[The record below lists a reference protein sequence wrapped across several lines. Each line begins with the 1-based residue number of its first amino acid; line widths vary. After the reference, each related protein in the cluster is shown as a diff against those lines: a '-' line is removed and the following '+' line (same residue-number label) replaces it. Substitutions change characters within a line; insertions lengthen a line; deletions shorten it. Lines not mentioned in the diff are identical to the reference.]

1 MTTQNAATDP
11 SQMQAEELLSFLE
24 DGGTLKMLHDVS
36 ADTIEHIYAVGYN
49 FFQSGKVEQAAKV
62 FQLLSMLDHYQA
74 RFFIGLGAARQ
85 ELSEYLQAIDAY
97 SYAALVDINDPRPPF
112 HSAECH
118 LKLEQLTEAESGF
131 YSAKEMSAGKS
142 EYADLHQRADI
153 MLEAVRN
160 KRSN

>member
-1 MTTQNAATDP
+1 MTKTNATDP
-11 SQMQAEELLSFLE
+11 SQMQAEEQLSFLE
-24 DGGTLKMLHDVS
+24 EGGTLKMLHDVS
-36 ADTIEHIYAVGYN
+36 QDTIEHIYAVGYN
-49 FFQSGKVEQAAKV
+49 FFQSGKIEQAAKV

-85 ELSEYLQAIDAY
+85 ELGEYLQAIDAY
-97 SYAALVDINDPRPPF
+97 SYAALVDVNDPRPPF

-142 EYADLHQRADI
+142 QYADLHERAGI

-160 KRSN
+160 KKE

>member
-1 MTTQNAATDP
+1 MTKTNATDP

-24 DGGTLKMLHDVS
+24 EGGTLKMLHDVS
-36 ADTIEHIYAVGYN
+36 QDTIEHIYAVGYN
-49 FFQSGKVEQAAKV
+49 FFQSGKIEQAAKV

-85 ELSEYLQAIDAY
+85 ELGEYLQAIDAY
-97 SYAALVDINDPRPPF
+97 SYAALVDVYDPRPPF

-142 EYADLHQRADI
+142 QYADLHERAGI

-160 KRSN
+160 KKE

>member
-1 MTTQNAATDP
+1 MTKTNATDP

-24 DGGTLKMLHDVS
+24 EGGTLKMLHDVS
-36 ADTIEHIYAVGYN
+36 QDTIEHIYAVGYN
-49 FFQSGKVEQAAKV
+49 FFQSGKIEQAAKV

-85 ELSEYLQAIDAY
+85 ELGEYLQAIDAY
-97 SYAALVDINDPRPPF
+97 SYAALVDVNDPRPPF

-142 EYADLHQRADI
+142 QYADLHERAAI

-160 KRSN
+160 KKE

>member
-1 MTTQNAATDP
+1 MTTQNAPTDL

-24 DGGTLKMLHDVS
+24 EGGTLKMLHDVS

-49 FFQSGKVEQAAKV
+49 FFQSGKLEQAAKV

-85 ELSEYLQAIDAY
+85 ELGEYLQALDAY
-97 SYAALVDINDPRPPF
+97 SYAALMDINDPRPPF

-153 MLEAVRN
+153 MLEAVIN

>member
-1 MTTQNAATDP
+1 MTKQNATDP

-24 DGGTLKMLHDVS
+24 EGGTLKMLHDVS
-36 ADTIEHIYAVGYN
+36 QDTIEHIYAVGYN
-49 FFQSGKVEQAAKV
+49 FFQSGKIEQAAKV

-85 ELSEYLQAIDAY
+85 ELGEYLQAIDAY
-97 SYAALVDINDPRPPF
+97 SYAALVDVNDPHPPF

-142 EYADLHQRADI
+142 QYADLHERAGI

-160 KRSN
+160 KKE

>member
-1 MTTQNAATDP
+1 MTKTNATDP

-24 DGGTLKMLHDVS
+24 EGGTLKMLHDVS
-36 ADTIEHIYAVGYN
+36 ADSIEHIYAVGYN
-49 FFQSGKVEQAAKV
+49 FFQSGKIEQAAKV

-85 ELSEYLQAIDAY
+85 ELGGYLQAIDAY

-142 EYADLHQRADI
+142 QYADLHQRAGI

>member
-1 MTTQNAATDP
+1 MTKTNATDP

-24 DGGTLKMLHDVS
+24 EGGTLKMLHDVS
-36 ADTIEHIYAVGYN
+36 QDTIEHIYAVGYN
-49 FFQSGKVEQAAKV
+49 FFQSGKIEQAAKV

-85 ELSEYLQAIDAY
+85 ELGEYLQAIDAY
-97 SYAALVDINDPRPPF
+97 SYAALVDVNDPRPPF

-142 EYADLHQRADI
+142 QYAGLHERAGI

-160 KRSN
+160 KKE

>member
-1 MTTQNAATDP
+1 MTKTNATDP

-24 DGGTLKMLHDVS
+24 EGGTLKMLHDVS

-49 FFQSGKVEQAAKV
+49 FFQSGKIEQAAKV

-85 ELSEYLQAIDAY
+85 ELGEYLQAIDAY
-97 SYAALVDINDPRPPF
+97 SYAALMDINDPRPPF

-142 EYADLHQRADI
+142 QYADLHQRAGI

>member
-1 MTTQNAATDP
+1 MTKTNATDP

-24 DGGTLKMLHDVS
+24 EGGTLKMLHDVS

-49 FFQSGKVEQAAKV
+49 FFQSGKIEQAAKV

-74 RFFIGLGAARQ
+74 RFFIGLGSARQ
-85 ELSEYLQAIDAY
+85 ELGEYLQAIDAY

-142 EYADLHQRADI
+142 QYADLHQRAGI

>member
-1 MTTQNAATDP
+1 MTKTNATDP

-24 DGGTLKMLHDVS
+24 EGGTLKMLHDVS
-36 ADTIEHIYAVGYN
+36 QDTIEHIYAVGYN
-49 FFQSGKVEQAAKV
+49 FFQSGKIEQAAKV

-85 ELSEYLQAIDAY
+85 ELGEYLQAIDAY
-97 SYAALVDINDPRPPF
+97 SYAALVGVNDPRPPF

-142 EYADLHQRADI
+142 QYADLHERAGI

-160 KRSN
+160 KKE

>member
-1 MTTQNAATDP
+1 MTKTNATDS

-24 DGGTLKMLHDVS
+24 EGGTLKMLHDVS

-49 FFQSGKVEQAAKV
+49 FFQSGKIEQAAKV

-85 ELSEYLQAIDAY
+85 ELGEYLQAIDAY

-142 EYADLHQRADI
+142 QYADLHQRAGI

>member
-1 MTTQNAATDP
+1 MTKTNATDP

-24 DGGTLKMLHDVS
+24 EGGTLKMLHDVS

-49 FFQSGKVEQAAKV
+49 FFQSGKIEQAAKV

-85 ELSEYLQAIDAY
+85 ELGEYLQAIDAY
-97 SYAALVDINDPRPPF
+97 SYASLVDINDPRPPF

-142 EYADLHQRADI
+142 QYADLHQRAGI

>member
-1 MTTQNAATDP
+1 MTTQNAPTDL
-11 SQMQAEELLSFLE
+11 SQMRAEELLSFLE
-24 DGGTLKMLHDVS
+24 EGGTLKMLHDVS

-49 FFQSGKVEQAAKV
+49 FFQSGKIEQAAKV

-85 ELSEYLQAIDAY
+85 ELGEYLQALDAY
-97 SYAALVDINDPRPPF
+97 SYAALVDVNDPRPPF

-142 EYADLHQRADI
+142 EYADLHQRAGI

>member
-1 MTTQNAATDP
+1 MTKTNVTDP

-24 DGGTLKMLHDVS
+24 EGGTLKMLHDVS

-49 FFQSGKVEQAAKV
+49 FFQSGKIEQAAKV

-142 EYADLHQRADI
+142 QYADLHQRAGI

>member
-1 MTTQNAATDP
+1 MTKTNATDP
-11 SQMQAEELLSFLE
+11 SQIQAEELLSFLE
-24 DGGTLKMLHDVS
+24 EGGTLKMLHDVS
-36 ADTIEHIYAVGYN
+36 QDTIEHIYAVGYN
-49 FFQSGKVEQAAKV
+49 FFQSGKIEQAAKV

-85 ELSEYLQAIDAY
+85 ELGEYLQAIDAY
-97 SYAALVDINDPRPPF
+97 SYAALVDVNDPRPPF

-142 EYADLHQRADI
+142 QYADLHERAGI

-160 KRSN
+160 KKE

>member
-1 MTTQNAATDP
+1 MTKTNATDP
-11 SQMQAEELLSFLE
+11 SQMQAEELLFFLE
-24 DGGTLKMLHDVS
+24 EGGTLKMLHDVS

-49 FFQSGKVEQAAKV
+49 FFQSGKIEQAAKV

-85 ELSEYLQAIDAY
+85 ELGEYLQAIDAY

-142 EYADLHQRADI
+142 QYADLHQRAGI

>member
-1 MTTQNAATDP
+1 MTKTNATDP

-24 DGGTLKMLHDVS
+24 EGGTLKMLHDVS
-36 ADTIEHIYAVGYN
+36 QDTIEHIYAVGYN
-49 FFQSGKVEQAAKV
+49 FFQSGKIEQAAKV

-85 ELSEYLQAIDAY
+85 ELGEYLQAIDAY
-97 SYAALVDINDPRPPF
+97 SYAALVDVNYPRPPF

-142 EYADLHQRADI
+142 QYADLHERAGI

-160 KRSN
+160 KKE

>member
-1 MTTQNAATDP
+1 MTKTNATDP

-24 DGGTLKMLHDVS
+24 EGGTLKMLHDVS

-49 FFQSGKVEQAAKV
+49 CFQSGKIEQAAKV

-85 ELSEYLQAIDAY
+85 ELGEYLQAIDAY

-142 EYADLHQRADI
+142 QYADLHQRAGI

>member
-1 MTTQNAATDP
+1 MTKTNATDQ

-24 DGGTLKMLHDVS
+24 EGGTLKMLHDVS

-49 FFQSGKVEQAAKV
+49 FFQSGKIEQAAKV

-85 ELSEYLQAIDAY
+85 ELGEYLQAIDAY

-142 EYADLHQRADI
+142 QYADLHQRAGI

>member
-1 MTTQNAATDP
+1 MTKTNATDP

-24 DGGTLKMLHDVS
+24 EGGTLKMLHDVS

-49 FFQSGKVEQAAKV
+49 FFQSGKIEQAAKV

-85 ELSEYLQAIDAY
+85 ELGEYLQAIDAF

-142 EYADLHQRADI
+142 QYADLHQRAGI

>member
-1 MTTQNAATDP
+1 MTKTNATDP

-24 DGGTLKMLHDVS
+24 EGGTLKMLHDVS

-49 FFQSGKVEQAAKV
+49 FFQSGKIEQAAKV
-62 FQLLSMLDHYQA
+62 FQLLSILDHYQA

-85 ELSEYLQAIDAY
+85 ELGEYLQAIDAY

-142 EYADLHQRADI
+142 QYADLHQRAGI

>member
-1 MTTQNAATDP
+1 MTKTNATDP

-24 DGGTLKMLHDVS
+24 EGGTLKMLHDVS

-49 FFQSGKVEQAAKV
+49 FFQSGKIEQADKV

-85 ELSEYLQAIDAY
+85 ELGEYLQAIDAY

-142 EYADLHQRADI
+142 QYADLHQRAGI

>member
-1 MTTQNAATDP
+1 MTKTNATDP
-11 SQMQAEELLSFLE
+11 SQMHAEELLSFLE
-24 DGGTLKMLHDVS
+24 EGGTLKMLHDVS

-49 FFQSGKVEQAAKV
+49 FFQSGKIEQAAKV

-85 ELSEYLQAIDAY
+85 ELGEYLQAIDAY

-142 EYADLHQRADI
+142 QYADLHQRAGI

>member
-1 MTTQNAATDP
+1 MTKTNATDP

-24 DGGTLKMLHDVS
+24 EGGTLKMLHDVP

-49 FFQSGKVEQAAKV
+49 FFQSGKIEQAAKV

-85 ELSEYLQAIDAY
+85 ELGEYLQAIDAY

-142 EYADLHQRADI
+142 QYADLHQRAGI

>member
-1 MTTQNAATDP
+1 MTKTHATDP

-24 DGGTLKMLHDVS
+24 EGGTLKMLHDVS

-49 FFQSGKVEQAAKV
+49 FFQSGKIEQAAKV

-85 ELSEYLQAIDAY
+85 ELGEYLQAIDAY

-142 EYADLHQRADI
+142 QYADLHQRAGI

>member
-1 MTTQNAATDP
+1 MTKTNATDP

-24 DGGTLKMLHDVS
+24 EGGTLKMLHDVS

-49 FFQSGKVEQAAKV
+49 FFQSEKIEQAAKV
-62 FQLLSMLDHYQA
+62 FQLLSMLDHYQP

-85 ELSEYLQAIDAY
+85 ELGEYLQAIDAY

-142 EYADLHQRADI
+142 QYADLHQRAGI

>member
-1 MTTQNAATDP
+1 MTKTNATDP

-24 DGGTLKMLHDVS
+24 EGGTLKMLHDVS
-36 ADTIEHIYAVGYN
+36 QDTIEHIYAVGYN
-49 FFQSGKVEQAAKV
+49 FFQSGKIEQAAKV

-85 ELSEYLQAIDAY
+85 ELGEYLQAIDAY
-97 SYAALVDINDPRPPF
+97 SYAALVDVNDPRPPF

-142 EYADLHQRADI
+142 QYTDLHERAGI

-160 KRSN
+160 KKE

>member
-1 MTTQNAATDP
+1 MTKTNRDRSISNASRRTAVFFGRGRH
-11 SQMQAEELLSFLE
+11 A
-24 DGGTLKMLHDVS
+24 KNVARCVS
-36 ADTIEHIYAVGYN
+36 GHHRTHLCRRLQL
-49 FFQSGKVEQAAKV
+49 FQSGKIEQAAKV

-85 ELSEYLQAIDAY
+85 ELGEYLQAIDAY
-97 SYAALVDINDPRPPF
+97 SYAALVDVNDPRPPF

-142 EYADLHQRADI
+142 QYADLHERAGI
-153 MLEAVRN
+153 MLESGE
-160 KRSN
+160 K

>member
-1 MTTQNAATDP
+1 MTKTNATDP

-24 DGGTLKMLHDVS
+24 EGGTLKMLHDVS
-36 ADTIEHIYAVGYN
+36 ADTLEHIYAVGYN
-49 FFQSGKVEQAAKV
+49 FFQSGKIEQAAKV

-85 ELSEYLQAIDAY
+85 ELGEYLQAIDAY

-142 EYADLHQRADI
+142 QYADLHQRAGI